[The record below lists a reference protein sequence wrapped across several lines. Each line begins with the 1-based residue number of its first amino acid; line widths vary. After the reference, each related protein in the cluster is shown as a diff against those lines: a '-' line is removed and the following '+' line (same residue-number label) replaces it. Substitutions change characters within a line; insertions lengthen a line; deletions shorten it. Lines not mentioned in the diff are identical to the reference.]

1 MLDFIQIIF
10 PPKDY
15 FSNFTKKENLIFY
28 VSTFFEDKTKQEQVR
43 LIYTFYKRF
52 VNLARNQE
60 ESEFNSLVEKFLDCR
75 DKTSLYQF
83 NVLDGMI
90 DDVLIES
97 VIFLEKELKF
107 DESLIADFLNSEGNL
122 LKKTSFFSFE
132 EFDEY
137 FNFSATFVTNMVA
150 RILDMNKSQAETFKK
165 LFIAGEVLDFLRKS
179 FLQGYF
185 LNKVIP
191 AEMKNQLGW
200 NFSGEEILSQAD
212 TAEKLFDYFWSNYSK
227 SLIVNTQSLKL
238 LSSDNKLMFFSFN
251 HLFLALAQKI
261 TTRPNAIFTVEVNL
275 TWQEIL
281 PIIYK
286 IDKLV

>member
-1 MLDFIQIIF
+1 MHE
-10 PPKDY
+10 
-15 FSNFTKKENLIFY
+15 KKKNEEKAK
-28 VSTFFEDKTKQEQVR
+28 ED
-43 LIYTFYKRF
+43 IDKR
-52 VNLARNQE
+52 VKEAKHKAIEDNKKKAL
-60 ESEFNSLVEKFLDCR
+60 ESGNKL
-75 DKTSLYQF
+75 TQT
-83 NVLDGMI
+83 
-90 DDVLIES
+90 
-97 VIFLEKELKF
+97 
-107 DESLIADFLNSEGNL
+107 LNSEGNL

-185 LNKVIP
+185 L
-191 AEMKNQLGW
+191 
-200 NFSGEEILSQAD
+200 AD
-212 TAEKLFDYFWSNYSK
+212 TAKKLFDYFWSNYSK

-238 LSSDNKLMFFSFN
+238 LSSDNKLMFLSFN

-261 TTRPNAIFTVEVNL
+261 TTRPNAIFTGEVHL